1 MGTPIPT
8 ITFNLDIS
16 ATASS
21 GNNTFSISGTDRTTY
36 SLHNES
42 SFNGFVEQLYYEVGD
57 NIDIN
62 FNSNGQDISFII
74 FDPNNI
80 DISFIFDSNNSNY
93 TISFGTYDNYK
104 FGDSS
109 LNAYGVFNSYI
120 LNPDTRNDLN
130 TYITSKY
137 KADDPRNR
145 LQQFNRDDR
154 RFIGNYDYIK
164 SDATKIGGDSSDVNN
179 DLIIQSVV
187 NDIHIVTGEKQRTS
201 IWGNLQ
207 VHGNINYTGKI
218 LKQVVEGTNY
228 HEEDLFINNLPIGQY
243 LYNKYDGSF
252 TSIVQNLN
260 NHDTSLTLLG
270 GRVSNHDTSFNALQE
285 LVNNIDAS
293 YVSDTSFN
301 ALQELVN
308 IIDASYVSDTSFN
321 ALQELVN
328 NIDASYV
335 SDTSFNAIESRIT
348 IIDDS
353 LNLLNFDTSYVSYS
367 YFETSYNSLI
377 IEISNKTIDPAD
389 LNIIP
394 DQLSNSGKFLST
406 DGSNLSWVNISG
418 DSITIEGVQGPAGPP
433 GPSGEQG
440 LQGIPGS
447 SDICLNDYSDVS
459 FGNVDISGSLLI
471 SGNVKLTNGNFEV
484 SNNLIF
490 NTISVGDK
498 ISFKETNDTTAY
510 NILNDNLKANNDASF
525 NNVDISGILKG
536 NQGTQIHLGSHIIPT
551 SNEAFDLGNAEYKIR
566 HLFLSDNSLWIGDEH
581 KIDISNG
588 ELKFKK
594 RKKNFI
600 PQKIKDL
607 SSNLTTIEDIRSLSN
622 KFDTISDLSSMKLND
637 WLLVNKEFKKLDS
650 NVPDYNIEDIFNDSS
665 DNWVQ
670 QLNQYEKIVELEN
683 KYDSLKTKLNTLLPE
698 GDKIPQ

>member
-1 MGTPIPT
+1 M
-8 ITFNLDIS
+8 
-16 ATASS
+16 
-21 GNNTFSISGTDRTTY
+21 
-36 SLHNES
+36 
-42 SFNGFVEQLYYEVGD
+42 
-57 NIDIN
+57 
-62 FNSNGQDISFII
+62 
-74 FDPNNI
+74 
-80 DISFIFDSNNSNY
+80 
-93 TISFGTYDNYK
+93 
-104 FGDSS
+104 
-109 LNAYGVFNSYI
+109 
-120 LNPDTRNDLN
+120 
-130 TYITSKY
+130 
-137 KADDPRNR
+137 
-145 LQQFNRDDR
+145 
-154 RFIGNYDYIK
+154 
-164 SDATKIGGDSSDVNN
+164 
-179 DLIIQSVV
+179 
-187 NDIHIVTGEKQRTS
+187 
-201 IWGNLQ
+201 
-207 VHGNINYTGKI
+207 
-218 LKQVVEGTNY
+218 
-228 HEEDLFINNLPIGQY
+228 
-243 LYNKYDGSF
+243 
-252 TSIVQNLN
+252 
-260 NHDTSLTLLG
+260 
-270 GRVSNHDTSFNALQE
+270 
-285 LVNNIDAS
+285 
-293 YVSDTSFN
+293 
-301 ALQELVN
+301 
-308 IIDASYVSDTSFN
+308 
-321 ALQELVN
+321 
-328 NIDASYV
+328 
-335 SDTSFNAIESRIT
+335 
-348 IIDDS
+348 
-353 LNLLNFDTSYVSYS
+353 NLLNFDTSYVSYS